1 MSRRAAAFA
10 FVMMAVSIS
19 WGCSPPATRTTFLE
33 SVDLVDMTDRM
44 AESFAGDPV
53 ISRRTPAS
61 GRWVISIDQVA
72 NRTYQ
77 LMPSRE
83 KWLYTTRMRALLA
96 ESGFAG
102 GRNIVWVIPPE
113 GWPAAPLELRAE
125 DRDPRLAPTHLLSA
139 EFQTLTNTSAAGRS
153 DMYVCAFQL
162 TELDNGRLVW
172 EDLWEVKYASRG
184 LTWD

>member
-1 MSRRAAAFA
+1 MNRGAVGFA
-10 FVMMAVSIS
+10 VVMMAVGTCA
-19 WGCSPPATRTTFLE
+19 GCSPPTTRTTFLE
-33 SVDLVDMTDRM
+33 SVDLVDMTDSM

-53 ISRRTPAS
+53 ISRRTQAS

-83 KWLYTTRMRALLA
+83 KWLYTTRLRALLA
-96 ESGFAG
+96 ESGFAD

-113 GWPAAPLELRAE
+113 GWPAAQQELRPE

-139 EFQTLTNTSAAGRS
+139 EFQTLTNTSARGRS

-162 TELDNGRLVW
+162 TELENGRLVW
-172 EDLWEVKYASRG
+172 EDLWK
-184 LTWD
+184 